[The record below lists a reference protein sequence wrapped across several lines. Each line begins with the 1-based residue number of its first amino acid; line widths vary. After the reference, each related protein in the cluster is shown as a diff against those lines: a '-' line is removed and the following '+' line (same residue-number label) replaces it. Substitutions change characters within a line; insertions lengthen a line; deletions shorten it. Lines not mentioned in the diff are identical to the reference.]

1 MLLDFECKFGLHREV
16 LCCLAWDLDSK
27 VVGAKA
33 VVGWVGISKGKSSIS
48 VGGSSVGI
56 GGSGITVGSGVKES
70 ISISF
75 SFPLLAAI
83 ESIGAS
89 IGGITVRGSSA
100 WNWDVG
106 SVDAWGRLEGS
117 GGKTISTV
125 GIGGSSIAIGS
136 SCSVKKAWIGLS
148 LSLGVDGG
156 HNGEKNNLKK

>member
-1 MLLDFECKFGLHREV
+1 MLLDFECKFEIHREF

-33 VVGWVGISKGKSSIS
+33 IVGWVGISKGKSSIS
-48 VGGSSVGI
+48 VRGSSIGI
-56 GGSGITVGSGVKES
+56 GGSGVTVRRGIKES
-70 ISISF
+70 ISRGISF

-89 IGGITVRGSSA
+89 IGGITVSSTST
-100 WNWDVG
+100 WDWDVG

-117 GGKTISTV
+117 GGKTISTI
-125 GIGGSSIAIGS
+125 GIGGSIAVGS
-136 SCSVKKAWIGLS
+136 SCSIEKAWISLG

-156 HNGEKNNLKK
+156 HNGKKNNLK